1 MQGTPAK
8 WILPDPVS
16 PEAEAGDDAGFPPI
30 LRQLLHQRG
39 IRDPEEVE
47 RFIDPKLRDLSDP
60 FEIPEMDR
68 AVERIFGAIDRKEA
82 VCIFGDYDVDGV
94 TSIALVRRVLRDY
107 GIESR
112 HFIPIR
118 SSEGYGFGKAAL
130 ERCMAEGPKPDLLIA
145 VDCGTASVEEIET
158 LRKDGIDVVVVDH
171 HEPSPMGRP
180 PCIAFVNPKSEA
192 ADGSLSYLCAAG
204 VAFKLAHAMLKTR
217 AIEGLDRE
225 EYLRNLLELVAM
237 ATIADIVPMIGENRI
252 LVCHGLRRLPYTR
265 RPGLRALQEVSGLNG
280 HATSMDIGFRLGPR
294 INAAGRMDNPL
305 DALETLLT
313 ECRRTAFELAERL
326 DQYNRKRQTHE
337 LQIRD
342 EAKNQL
348 SEQNFD
354 PTKDSVIVLG
364 SRDWHPGVVGIVAS
378 RLMRQYHKP
387 AFVVA
392 FDEQGLGKGSGRS
405 IEGVSLVAAI
415 EHCRELLD
423 AGGGHEMAAGISVWE
438 DKFAAF
444 RQCFRKFVDSTFS
457 PEMLRPTLR
466 LDAELSLD
474 QLSLDFLA
482 SYEKLQPFGNGNPQ
496 PTFFVRDVHLARPP
510 AHLRNNHLRLF
521 LRQGYCEHDAMF
533 FSGGDRQLPDPPWDV
548 AFTIDR
554 NTFRGQTRLQ
564 LVIKDIRAARKDGKS
579 AS

>member
-1 MQGTPAK
+1 MQGLPAR

-16 PEAEAGDDAGFPPI
+16 PEAAVEGDAEFPPI

-47 RFIDPKLRDLSDP
+47 RFTEPKLRDLSDP

-68 AVERIFGAIDRKEA
+68 AVERVFAAIDGDQS

-94 TSIALVRRVLRDY
+94 SSIALVERVLRDY
-107 GIESR
+107 GLGSR

-118 SSEGYGFGKAAL
+118 STEGYGFGKAAL
-130 ERCMAEGPKPDLLIA
+130 ERCMEEGPKPDLLIA
-145 VDCGTASVEEIET
+145 VDCGTASVEEIEG
-158 LRKDGIDVVVVDH
+158 LRQDGVDVVVVDH
-171 HEPSPMGRP
+171 HEPSPKGRP
-180 PCIAFVNPKSEA
+180 PCNAFVNPKSEA

-217 AIEGLDRE
+217 PIKGLDRE
-225 EYLRNLLELVAM
+225 EYLKDLLELVAL

-252 LVCHGLRRLPYTR
+252 LVRHGLRRLPYTR
-265 RPGLRALQEVSGLNG
+265 RPGLRALQEISGLNG
-280 HATSMDIGFRLGPR
+280 HTTSMDIGFRLGPR

-305 DALETLLT
+305 DALEILIT
-313 ECRRTAFELAERL
+313 ECRREAFELADRL
-326 DQYNRKRQTHE
+326 DQYNRERQSYE
-337 LQIRD
+337 LKIRG
-342 EAKNQL
+342 EAKEQL
-348 SEQNFD
+348 SAQNFD
-354 PTKDSVIVLG
+354 PTSDPVIVLG

-387 AFVVA
+387 SFVVA

-405 IEGVSLVAAI
+405 VEGVSLVAAI
-415 EHCRELLD
+415 DHCRDLLD

-438 DKFAAF
+438 DKFETF
-444 RQCFRKFVDSTFS
+444 RKCFRKFVATTFS
-457 PEMLRPTLR
+457 PDLLRPTLR
-466 LDAELSLD
+466 LDAELLLD

-496 PTFFVRDVHLARPP
+496 PVFFARDVHLARPP
-510 AHLRNNHLRLF
+510 ARLRNNHLRLF

-564 LVIKDIRAARKDGKS
+564 LIIRDIRASKAGK
-579 AS
+579 